1 MTTKKWQI
9 QMPDKEKVKALET
22 ALDIPAITAKILVA
36 RGFEEPSAA
45 QGFLNMDET
54 VVHDPFLL
62 HGMDVAVARIKQSIE
77 SNEKILIYADYDA
90 GATRF

>member
-1 MTTKKWQI
+1 
-9 QMPDKEKVKALET
+9 MPDEEKVKALEA

-36 RGFEEPSAA
+36 RGFDEPTTAKN
-45 QGFLNMDET
+45 FLNMDET

-62 HGMDVAVARIKQSIE
+62 HGMALAVERIKKSIE